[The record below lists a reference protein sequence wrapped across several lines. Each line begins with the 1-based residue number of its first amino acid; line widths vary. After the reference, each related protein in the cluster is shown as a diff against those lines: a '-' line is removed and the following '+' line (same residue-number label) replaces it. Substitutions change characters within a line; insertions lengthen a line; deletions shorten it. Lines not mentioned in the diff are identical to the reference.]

1 MEPDDKAVIS
11 ALITLPHETLK
22 LSSYEDTMATSHA
35 VRADLESKIARQ
47 LRDEVIGTMAHGAG
61 MDARTFMD
69 FVQFLSE
76 DPELQRRFTGW
87 RAKQLQ
93 RRFTGW
99 RAKQRLTE

>member
-1 MEPDDKAVIS
+1 MEPDNKVVFS
-11 ALITLPHETLK
+11 ALTTIDHDTLK
-22 LSSYEDTMATSHA
+22 MSTYEDTMAMSQA
-35 VRADLESKIARQ
+35 VRADLESKVARQ

-87 RAKQLQ
+87 RAK
-93 RRFTGW
+93 RRITG
-99 RAKQRLTE
+99 